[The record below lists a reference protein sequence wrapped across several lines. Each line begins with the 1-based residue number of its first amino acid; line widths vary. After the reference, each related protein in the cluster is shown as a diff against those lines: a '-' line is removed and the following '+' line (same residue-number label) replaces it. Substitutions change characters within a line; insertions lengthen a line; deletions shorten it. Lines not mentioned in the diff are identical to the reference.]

1 MFCLGIG
8 NIWQIRIQEPTSTC
22 ERSFIIAPGMMSWWW
37 FQVRNIVF
45 IYIIALHFKDYNL
58 VTSQYGA
65 FFFFFISIPYSM
77 VIETKPKMWGFSR
90 SALLF
95 KKKLGREE
103 LHEFV
108 TLLDIVV
115 RIDWNNFACPMSNC
129 GSSVGMWLTHGK
141 E

>member
-1 MFCLGIG
+1 
-8 NIWQIRIQEPTSTC
+8 
-22 ERSFIIAPGMMSWWW
+22 
-37 FQVRNIVF
+37 
-45 IYIIALHFKDYNL
+45 
-58 VTSQYGA
+58 
-65 FFFFFISIPYSM
+65 M

-95 KKKLGREE
+95 KKNWAEKSFDEI
-103 LHEFV
+103 V

-141 E
+141 EYKNKCIETI